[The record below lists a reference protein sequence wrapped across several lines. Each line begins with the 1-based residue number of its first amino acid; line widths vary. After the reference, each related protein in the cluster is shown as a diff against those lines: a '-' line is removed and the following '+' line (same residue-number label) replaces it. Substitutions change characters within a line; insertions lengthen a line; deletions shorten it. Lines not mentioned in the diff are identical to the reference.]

1 MFPTCRREEECIFL
15 LGNYVELVNC
25 EVISKQKELVLNM
38 LLGCL
43 QAKIEYVRSRAVP
56 QIQLGI

>member
-1 MFPTCRREEECIFL
+1 M
-15 LGNYVELVNC
+15 ELVNC

-56 QIQLGI
+56 QIQLGILSVNCVDLDSVGKQVG